1 MVNRSKKAGILR
13 RVSIAVRFMLLCV
26 IGLAIL
32 LTLLLLLAASGKDLY
47 GLVDPMVK
55 WVPRHFQWPNYTRA
69 FAMLGGMGAFAQSIC
84 LYAAVAA
91 AQVISSA
98 VIAYG
103 FARYGFKGR
112 GIFFGL
118 MIATFFVPQQVLF
131 LPRYVMF
138 SRYGLLGGAWT
149 VLLPAALGQGTK
161 SAILILV
168 FYQFMKGIPKALDE
182 AALIDGAGLFK
193 TFLRIDL
200 PLAAPDVVISSVL
213 SFAWNWNDSYFADA
227 YFKGKIPTLTLQLAN
242 LRQMYGEGKAGTVS
256 AFAADQYF
264 HAGIEAAAALLTI
277 LPPLLIYI
285 VLQNYLIESVD
296 RVGITGE

>member
-1 MVNRSKKAGILR
+1 MGKQRKRSPRGRKA
-13 RVSIAVRFMLLCV
+13 SLLIRLLLLSV

-32 LTLLLLLAASGKDLY
+32 LTLLLLVATSGKDLY

-55 WVPRHFQWPNYTRA
+55 WVPRSFRWPNYTRA
-69 FAMLGGMGAFAQSIC
+69 FEMLGGMRAFAQSIG

-131 LPRYVMF
+131 LPRYVTF
-138 SRYGLLGGAWT
+138 SRYGLLGSLWT
-149 VLLPAALGQGTK
+149 VLLPTSLGQGTK

-182 AALIDGAGLFK
+182 AALIDGAGLMK

-200 PLAAPDVVISSVL
+200 PLAAPGIVISSVL
-213 SFAWNWNDSYFADA
+213 SFAWNWNDSYFADT
-227 YFKGKIPTLTLQLAN
+227 YFKGKIPTLTLSLAK
-242 LRQMYGEGKAGTVS
+242 LQQMYGEGKAGTVS
-256 AFAADQYF
+256 AFAADDYF
-264 HAGIEAAAALLTI
+264 HAGIEAAAALLAI
-277 LPPLLIYI
+277 LPPLVVYL